1 LGDSLCCERKTE
13 KERERERE
21 GFEMSN
27 PGKRSV
33 PNGAPA
39 FSNLPQPRGAAKN
52 NMLVEILGVKAWK
65 PRVRENFGRD
75 K

>member
-1 LGDSLCCERKTE
+1 
-13 KERERERE
+13 
-21 GFEMSN
+21 MSN